1 MPKLNEEQEVDFC
14 DLVDKRVEEQ
24 YDLEDGGSL
33 CFNLLES
40 GVISENASIDEAAR
54 IVAMHLMQA

>member
-1 MPKLNEEQEVDFC
+1 MPKLSEEQEVDFC

-40 GVISENASIDEAAR
+40 GVIPENASVDEAAR